1 MCGVAVE
8 VGSRGCGWEDELAER
23 FVGGGVDDRGCHSR
37 AAQLVTGNRGPVLAL
52 VTGATRA
59 ARGQRSVYAATD
71 DNDAAPL
78 AVATNYGQ
86 VRAGTFLTA
95 ASLPTNP

>member
-1 MCGVAVE
+1 
-8 VGSRGCGWEDELAER
+8 
-23 FVGGGVDDRGCHSR
+23 
-37 AAQLVTGNRGPVLAL
+37 VLAL
-52 VTGATRA
+52 GTGATRA
-59 ARGQRSVYAATD
+59 AQGQRSVYAATY
-71 DNDAAPL
+71 DNDAAQL